1 MGATTPFALPCYG
14 DDKLCTGTGKPHA
27 REKDVHTPSQHQL
40 WFNYT
45 KPMLTLLHQTY
56 TWCNCVQLH
65 VNNVWGTSEGTEI
78 NSAMPPYHPHKPS
91 IERYLLSVHIYS
103 RHAPNAPCQELGQK
117 TGWAFHLS
125 VLPVQVTGRIWS
137 TMQPLLMS
145 KYESHQAKGMKW
157 KIKSTYHTDL
167 YIQMLLMSSFGVQDC
182 KGTAAIHSGSWLI
195 PPGAISTNRT
205 KHSLVIFHII
215 GSKGIHYKCT
225 AWSCWWM
232 ARVPAQ
238 PAMDGYIPKWN
249 ESSP

>member
-1 MGATTPFALPCYG
+1 
-14 DDKLCTGTGKPHA
+14 
-27 REKDVHTPSQHQL
+27 
-40 WFNYT
+40 
-45 KPMLTLLHQTY
+45 
-56 TWCNCVQLH
+56 
-65 VNNVWGTSEGTEI
+65 
-78 NSAMPPYHPHKPS
+78 
-91 IERYLLSVHIYS
+91 
-103 RHAPNAPCQELGQK
+103 
-117 TGWAFHLS
+117 
-125 VLPVQVTGRIWS
+125 
-137 TMQPLLMS
+137 
-145 KYESHQAKGMKW
+145 
-157 KIKSTYHTDL
+157 L